1 MGGSFNSLLNL
12 NLWYDIIDMYWRG
25 FAMKKTRFW
34 LWDVLIT
41 LGVLAACFVL
51 CLVLQQFF
59 DIPEHFSTLF
69 AFAVFLVSLTTNGY
83 IYGLVA
89 ALISM
94 LLVNFVDFPFFKFD
108 FITPGNLFS
117 AIVMVTIA
125 LLTGTL
131 TTKVKHQE
139 ALKAENQMERMRS
152 NLLRAVSHDLRT
164 PLTTIYGSTTVLR
177 ENDAELTPAQKDEM
191 LRGIQEDSQW
201 LVRMVE
207 NLLSVTRFD
216 TGDVKLTLEPTP
228 LDELID
234 SVIVKFR
241 KRYPLHKVNLSLPD
255 ELVMI
260 PMDPILIE
268 QVLVNILENAV
279 QHAEGATRLDLQVLL
294 NGDRA
299 TFRIEDNGCGIDEG
313 KLPHI
318 FSGKYISQVSPSDH
332 GKRNI
337 GIGLSVCATI
347 IRAHGSQI
355 FAENLPQGGA
365 AFYFT
370 LTTEEMCDE

>member
-1 MGGSFNSLLNL
+1 
-12 NLWYDIIDMYWRG
+12 
-25 FAMKKTRFW
+25 MKKTRFW

-41 LGVLAACFVL
+41 VGILGSCFCL
-51 CLVLQQFF
+51 CLILQEFF

-83 IYGLVA
+83 IYGLAA
-89 ALISM
+89 ALLSM

-108 FITPGNLFS
+108 FMTPGNLFS

-125 LLTGTL
+125 ILTSTL
-131 TTKVKHQE
+131 TTQVKRQE
-139 ALKAENQMERMRS
+139 ALKAENQLERMRS

-177 ENDAELTPAQKDEM
+177 ENEENLTHQQKDEM

-216 TGDVKLTLEPTP
+216 SGDVQLNLDPTP

-241 KRYPLHKVNLSLPD
+241 KRYPDHKVDLSLPD
-255 ELVMI
+255 ELVII

-279 QHAEGATRLDLQVLL
+279 QHGEHITRLSLTVSLDGSL
-294 NGDRA
+294 A
-299 TFRIEDNGCGIDEG
+299 TFCVEDDGCGIDPE

-318 FSGKYISQVSPSDH
+318 FSGKLVSQAQPADH

-347 IRAHGSQI
+347 IHAHGSKI
-355 FAENLPQGGA
+355 HAKNRPEGGA

-370 LTTEEMCDE
+370 LKTEDMCDE

>member
-1 MGGSFNSLLNL
+1 
-12 NLWYDIIDMYWRG
+12 
-25 FAMKKTRFW
+25 MKKTRFW

-41 LGVLAACFVL
+41 VGILAGCFCL
-51 CLVLQQFF
+51 CLILQEFF

-89 ALISM
+89 AFVSM
-94 LLVNFVDFPFFKFD
+94 LLVNLVDFPFFEFD
-108 FITPGNLFS
+108 FISPGNLFS

-125 LLTGTL
+125 ILTSTL

-177 ENDAELTPAQKDEM
+177 ENGADLTPAQKDEI

-216 TGDVKLTLEPTP
+216 AGDVRLTLEPTP

-241 KRYPLHKVNLSLPD
+241 KRYPEQKVTLSLPD

-260 PMDPILIE
+260 RMDPILIE
-268 QVLVNILENAV
+268 QVLINILENAV
-279 QHAEGATRLDLQVLL
+279 QHGQTVTQLKLSVTRSNDL
-294 NGDRA
+294 A
-299 TFRIEDNGCGIDEG
+299 TFRIEDDGCGIDEA

-318 FSGKYISQVSPSDH
+318 FSGMNVSQTQPADH
-332 GKRNI
+332 AKRNI
-337 GIGLSVCATI
+337 GIGLSVCASI

-355 FAENLPQGGA
+355 RAENLPGGGA
-365 AFYFT
+365 VFHFN
-370 LTTEEMCDE
+370 LKTEDTNDEQ